1 MSSNV
6 TALRPHQIVTDP
18 RSNAARAIDIQ
29 QAPEAETHAP
39 TLQAVGA
46 AETRGFVLYVGLDEA
61 KAAAD
66 GTSLTELVQELRRL
80 TAQLAP
86 HATTHASVALAP
98 KGAGGRDVDVVR
110 LALGDRQALA
120 EREAAKRTQLGLP
133 QDIHAAQDEVVGV
146 TIDTTRHRILI
157 DGESIQATY
166 TEFELLQALVLRE
179 GRAASR
185 DELIDVVWH
194 EGEEERPSERTIDVH
209 IRRLRAKLGGYSD
222 IIRTVRGQGY
232 RFDRHADVEVLR
244 RPSKSPDRI

>member
-1 MSSNV
+1 MSNV
-6 TALRPHQIVTDP
+6 TELHPRQITVDP
-18 RSNAARAIDIQ
+18 RSNAARAVAAPAPSEALAQ
-29 QAPEAETHAP
+29 PQALH
-39 TLQAVGA
+39 AVGP
-46 AETRGFVLYVGLDEA
+46 AEARGFVLYVGLDEA

-80 TAQLAP
+80 TAELAP

-110 LALGDRQALA
+110 LALGDRQAIA
-120 EREAAKRTQLGLP
+120 ERDAARRAQLGLP
-133 QDIHAAQDEVVGV
+133 QDIHAASEPEIGGV

-157 DGESIQATY
+157 DGENVQATY

-185 DELIDVVWH
+185 QELIDVVWH

-209 IRRLRAKLGGYSD
+209 VRRLRAKLGGYAD

-244 RPSKSPDRI
+244 RPAASPDRI